1 MLREGKKK
9 HSLLEKLKFLM
20 VREKDLLDKFM
31 EKINAQM
38 ESSEGVVALSHP
50 KPSDEGEQNEE
61 ESKD

>member
-1 MLREGKKK
+1 
-9 HSLLEKLKFLM
+9 
-20 VREKDLLDKFM
+20 
-31 EKINAQM
+31 M